1 MTDKRN
7 GNFSVAAELVLS
19 AAIGVGRPGTA
30 RNGQGYE
37 PPDGE
42 GQVVGGA
49 MGDPDIQFG
58 CEPFKE
64 KIRPTLRAGAGAVA
78 HRQGVTRGRLHI
90 HVGESGNG
98 ESHS

>member
-1 MTDKRN
+1 MTEKRN

-19 AAIGVGRPGTA
+19 AAIGVGRPDTA
-30 RNGQGYE
+30 RDGQGYE

-49 MGDPDIQFG
+49 MGDSDIQFG

-64 KIRPTLRAGAGAVA
+64 KIRPTLRAGAVA